1 MEREYTYAELC
12 RMKKKRVLRIAGF
25 KNIKDAIHRG
35 FNREISHF
43 EEKFGQ
49 KMPVYNG
56 VNLSKK
62 YIARMIA
69 SDR

>member
-12 RMKKKRVLRIAGF
+12 RMSKKRVLRIAGF
-25 KNIKDAIHRG
+25 KNIKDALKQG
-35 FNREISHF
+35 FNRQVSGFNPTTGKPTYVE
-43 EEKFGQ
+43 
-49 KMPVYNG
+49 

-62 YIARMIA
+62 YIARTIA